1 MMKKQ
6 FFRVKQLADQ
16 TFLKAEK
23 SEVLNQEEL
32 QIADSRVDVLRSAL
46 VSINKKLCP
55 NGPIADKEKRLR
67 KCLEYQL
74 GTTFVEES
82 RDEKEC
88 ILLQHIL
95 KISGGTEQ
103 DLAKEYAEHE
113 AKVEE
118 MVFSP
123 LQKVIENE
131 LPSILKQKHN
141 LKKYCLDKDSAS
153 SRYHSTKKETLR
165 DDMEEA
171 DNKVEQNRDTLAF
184 EMFSLLAREN
194 EFSSYI
200 LQLLKLQRG
209 YHESALKNLEN
220 IIPQLEKTIGNSQVK
235 KVFGVSLQEHLR
247 VTGKRLAYP
256 LEICITTLTEF
267 GLSEEGLF
275 RIAGSAS
282 KVKRLKASIDS
293 GCFSVLIP
301 EYRDVH
307 VLASTLKSYLRDLPE
322 PLLTYHLHKEW
333 MKSMQYPENQR
344 IEVVRHLLS
353 KLPQENRENLAYL
366 IQFLARL
373 THHTENKMSSS
384 NIAIVIAPNLLWN
397 KDEEMNVNMGNCVT
411 INMLVEL
418 LVKEM
423 DTFFPDD
430 VSGLVTIGSLLPEEE
445 LTSRNGNSGKLN
457 IEHVDAT
464 SSESLLESPKPSSR
478 KKKPAAPVP
487 PTSSYSSRSS
497 LDIDQLPDK
506 PATFSGA
513 STLNRLPK
521 GKEPKTKS
529 TVGINTE
536 ENELSLS
543 RKRSFSK
550 DDIKLVLTG
559 NLTLSPDFDFEKI
572 AKYTPGYVGADL
584 LSLTREAAISAVN
597 RVFNAVKEQHRL
609 NQALAAQRAA
619 EEQRNALQ
627 LAKQRAEELAE
638 HQRAARNV
646 LASSEKEEEIVV
658 DDDIPNS
665 VDSKGKQL
673 SSLDTVVVLD
683 DSEEPAARDES
694 IEDTPALDAA
704 QTPAAQLPVE
714 IEPDIIVEEESLP
727 LQEPMP
733 VDEVKPLSTLEELQL
748 WLREKIPISDDQ
760 LQNLCITMD
769 DFGEALKKVQPS
781 AKREGFATVPDTTWD
796 DVGSLRNIREELQM
810 AILAPVRHVEKFE
823 ALGMCVPTGVLLCG
837 PPGCGKTLLAKA
849 IANEAGINFISVKGP
864 ELLNMYVG
872 ESERA
877 VRVCFDR
884 ARNSAPCVIFFDEL
898 DALCPKRSDS
908 REGGSTMRV
917 VNQLLTEMD
926 GVSSRKGVYLLA
938 ASNRPDIIDP
948 AVLRPG
954 RLDKILYVGL
964 PSRKDRVDILRAI
977 TKNGTQPKLD
987 EDVDLESIGTS
998 EQVKGYTGADL
1009 AALVREA
1016 STLALKEFII
1026 ADSASKPLM
1035 VSSRHFIAATE
1046 KIRPSVTEK
1055 DQKHYEKLRRMYTA
1069 VPEQAEVEEMEYS

>member
-1 MMKKQ
+1 M
-6 FFRVKQLADQ
+6 
-16 TFLKAEK
+16 
-23 SEVLNQEEL
+23 
-32 QIADSRVDVLRSAL
+32 
-46 VSINKKLCP
+46 
-55 NGPIADKEKRLR
+55 G
-67 KCLEYQL
+67 
-74 GTTFVEES
+74 
-82 RDEKEC
+82 
-88 ILLQHIL
+88 
-95 KISGGTEQ
+95 KISKPG
-103 DLAKEYAEHE
+103 
-113 AKVEE
+113 
-118 MVFSP
+118 
-123 LQKVIENE
+123 IEIIPVSE
-131 LPSILKQKHN
+131 SILKKPRGAPLKMPYMSDPTIVPRVQKYLEN
-141 LKKYCLDKDSAS
+141 NIEKTYVDINQMADELQKKYREYAKRKRSAFRASVKKAYSIVLQSYGLEDKDSSDDELLSDDSDAESDGEDKFVDNSMNNALVGLYQRQVAINPKLVDNELIAISSEDSQDNAAYVNSVKKSNGAAAS
-153 SRYHSTKKETLR
+153 TSQSRGMLTPGYLNNRANLYEKPSSEPPPIERVRKRKLDVTISPIKLAPKKKKTVPKTAH
-165 DDMEEA
+165 DVVVSFKD
-171 DNKVEQNRDTLAF
+171 
-184 EMFSLLAREN
+184 
-194 EFSSYI
+194 I
-200 LQLLKLQRG
+200 G
-209 YHESALKNLEN
+209 G
-220 IIPQLEKTIGNSQVK
+220 LEKTLEDLCRLLLHIRNPELYKKLGTSPPRGFLLHGPPGCGKTLLASAIAGELEVQLIKVAAPELVAGISGESEERIRELFERACNAAPCVLFIDEIDAITPNRQTVQKEMERRIVAQLLSCLDDLSAAENGEQVLVIGATNRPDAIDPA
-235 KVFGVSLQEHLR
+235 LR
-247 VTGKRLAYP
+247 RAGRFDR
-256 LEICITTLTEF
+256 EICL
-267 GLSEEGLF
+267 G
-275 RIAGSAS
+275 
-282 KVKRLKASIDS
+282 
-293 GCFSVLIP
+293 IP
-301 EYRDVH
+301 D
-307 VLASTLKSYLRDLPE
+307 LKS
-322 PLLTYHLHKEW
+322 
-333 MKSMQYPENQR
+333 
-344 IEVVRHLLS
+344 
-353 KLPQENRENLAYL
+353 RE
-366 IQFLARL
+366 
-373 THHTENKMSSS
+373 
-384 NIAIVIAPNLLWN
+384 AIL
-397 KDEEMNVNMGNCVT
+397 K
-411 INMLVEL
+411 
-418 LVKEM
+418 
-423 DTFFPDD
+423 
-430 VSGLVTIGSLLPEEE
+430 
-445 LTSRNGNSGKLN
+445 
-457 IEHVDAT
+457 
-464 SSESLLESPKPSSR
+464 
-478 KKKPAAPVP
+478 
-487 PTSSYSSRSS
+487 
-497 LDIDQLPDK
+497 
-506 PATFSGA
+506 
-513 STLNRLPK
+513 
-521 GKEPKTKS
+521 
-529 TVGINTE
+529 
-536 ENELSLS
+536 
-543 RKRSFSK
+543 
-550 DDIKLVLTG
+550 VLTG

-646 LASSEKEEEIVV
+646 LASGEKEEEIVV

-1069 VPEQAEVEEMEYS
+1069 VPEQAEVEEMEYSH

>member
-1 MMKKQ
+1 
-6 FFRVKQLADQ
+6 
-16 TFLKAEK
+16 
-23 SEVLNQEEL
+23 
-32 QIADSRVDVLRSAL
+32 
-46 VSINKKLCP
+46 
-55 NGPIADKEKRLR
+55 
-67 KCLEYQL
+67 
-74 GTTFVEES
+74 
-82 RDEKEC
+82 
-88 ILLQHIL
+88 
-95 KISGGTEQ
+95 
-103 DLAKEYAEHE
+103 
-113 AKVEE
+113 
-118 MVFSP
+118 
-123 LQKVIENE
+123 
-131 LPSILKQKHN
+131 
-141 LKKYCLDKDSAS
+141 
-153 SRYHSTKKETLR
+153 
-165 DDMEEA
+165 
-171 DNKVEQNRDTLAF
+171 
-184 EMFSLLAREN
+184 
-194 EFSSYI
+194 
-200 LQLLKLQRG
+200 
-209 YHESALKNLEN
+209 
-220 IIPQLEKTIGNSQVK
+220 
-235 KVFGVSLQEHLR
+235 
-247 VTGKRLAYP
+247 
-256 LEICITTLTEF
+256 
-267 GLSEEGLF
+267 
-275 RIAGSAS
+275 
-282 KVKRLKASIDS
+282 
-293 GCFSVLIP
+293 
-301 EYRDVH
+301 
-307 VLASTLKSYLRDLPE
+307 
-322 PLLTYHLHKEW
+322 
-333 MKSMQYPENQR
+333 
-344 IEVVRHLLS
+344 
-353 KLPQENRENLAYL
+353 
-366 IQFLARL
+366 
-373 THHTENKMSSS
+373 
-384 NIAIVIAPNLLWN
+384 
-397 KDEEMNVNMGNCVT
+397 
-411 INMLVEL
+411 
-418 LVKEM
+418 
-423 DTFFPDD
+423 
-430 VSGLVTIGSLLPEEE
+430 
-445 LTSRNGNSGKLN
+445 
-457 IEHVDAT
+457 
-464 SSESLLESPKPSSR
+464 
-478 KKKPAAPVP
+478 
-487 PTSSYSSRSS
+487 
-497 LDIDQLPDK
+497 
-506 PATFSGA
+506 
-513 STLNRLPK
+513 
-521 GKEPKTKS
+521 
-529 TVGINTE
+529 
-536 ENELSLS
+536 
-543 RKRSFSK
+543 
-550 DDIKLVLTG
+550 VLTG

-597 RVFNAVKEQHRL
+597 R
-609 NQALAAQRAA
+609 
-619 EEQRNALQ
+619 
-627 LAKQRAEELAE
+627 
-638 HQRAARNV
+638 
-646 LASSEKEEEIVV
+646 
-658 DDDIPNS
+658 
-665 VDSKGKQL
+665 
-673 SSLDTVVVLD
+673 
-683 DSEEPAARDES
+683 DES

-714 IEPDIIVEEESLP
+714 IEPDIIVEEGRLDEFVWNLMCGGSASESLP

-769 DFGEALKKVQPS
+769 DFGEPS